1 MNAPRKP
8 DSQHADDETAAQSP
22 RLINMNELDID
33 DESSEVKAADAVIER
48 SERAAMMRRARQKG
62 GTGGAVMM
70 GAMMALQGLIET
82 PRKEPIAVVVDAA
95 SEPIN
100 PDADGIT
107 LQLDDTSLFAPPL
120 PPLKPPVMR
129 KRKWGSNRR

>member
-48 SERAAMMRRARQKG
+48 SERAAMMRRA
-62 GTGGAVMM
+62 
-70 GAMMALQGLIET
+70 
-82 PRKEPIAVVVDAA
+82 
-95 SEPIN
+95 
-100 PDADGIT
+100 
-107 LQLDDTSLFAPPL
+107 FA
-120 PPLKPPVMR
+120 
-129 KRKWGSNRR
+129 